1 MSFFRRRRWWIDEFF
16 EDLEEMLRDM
26 ERMMERFFEDMEK
39 SRIYMRPGEGSV
51 RGPIVYG
58 FRITIGPDGRPI
70 VEEFGNVKR
79 VGRRT
84 IVEEEMEPLVDVI
97 DEKDRVV
104 VVAEMPGV
112 DKDKIELTIRDR
124 KLVIRAKG
132 RDRSYYKEVNL
143 PAEVKAETAKA
154 KYNNGVLEVTIE
166 KEKPETKEEGIK
178 IKVE

>member
-26 ERMMERFFEDMEK
+26 ERMMERFFEDVER
-39 SRIYMRPGEGSV
+39 SRIYMRPGETSV

-58 FRITIGPDGRPI
+58 FRITIGPDGKPI

-112 DKDKIELTIRDR
+112 DKDKIDLTIRDR
-124 KLVIRAKG
+124 KLIIKARG
-132 RDRSYYKEVNL
+132 RDRSYYKEVDL
-143 PAEVKAETAKA
+143 PAKVKAETAKA
-154 KYNNGVLEVTIE
+154 KYNNGVLEVTVE

-178 IKVE
+178 VKVE